1 MLRTV
6 YGCPAT
12 APHPAHDWTAARFGR
27 VSCDGLEPTPGT
39 LAEDLRARFPGVR
52 VTLET
57 NGAGFVIL
65 SALIVPKGERNSG
78 TGSAVLAALAAYADA
93 HGLALATTPSADFG
107 GSVARLRRFYARFG
121 FAPNKGR
128 SRDYGTQETMIRRP
142 QH

>member
-1 MLRTV
+1 VLRTV

-27 VSCDGLEPTPGT
+27 VSCDGLEPTPAT
-39 LAEDLRARFPGVR
+39 LAQDLAARFPGVR
-52 VTLET
+52 VSLET
-57 NGAGFVIL
+57 NAAGFVIL
-65 SALIVPKGERNSG
+65 SALIVPKGARNSG
-78 TGSAVLAALAAYADA
+78 TGSAVLAALTAYADA
-93 HGLALATTPSADFG
+93 HGLPLATSPCADFG